1 MSKITKILCI
11 LSLLFVVGCIND
23 LSFYHDSISES
34 KENGLLIDEY
44 KSNKPEIVI
53 GSKKYKIVEAWTAYK
68 FKSRG
73 SKEIYKD
80 IFAFTFILEDS
91 LKNKEPNL
99 ELIGLIECKNKDVL
113 FDKRVGIS
121 DSQFRV
127 DFEKRSINTIDTVKL
142 VIKSENKVYDSINFI
157 KD

>member
-1 MSKITKILCI
+1 MSKITKILCV

-34 KENGLLIDEY
+34 KENGLLIDGY

-53 GSKKYKIVEAWTAYK
+53 GNKKYKIVEAWTAYK

-91 LKNKEPNL
+91 LKNREPDI
-99 ELIGLIECKNKDVL
+99 ELIFLLECENQDVL
-113 FDKRVGIS
+113 FNKSVGIN

-127 DFEKRSINTIDTVKL
+127 VFDKTSINKADTVKF
-142 VIKSENKVYDSINFI
+142 VVKNNNKVYDSINFI
-157 KD
+157 KS

>member
-1 MSKITKILCI
+1 MSKITKILCL

-53 GSKKYKIVEAWTAYK
+53 GNKKYKIVEAWTAYK

-91 LKNKEPNL
+91 LKNREPDI
-99 ELIGLIECKNKDVL
+99 ELIFLLECENQDVL
-113 FDKRVGIS
+113 FNKSVGIN

-127 DFEKRSINTIDTVKL
+127 VFDKTSIHKVDTVKF
-142 VIKSENKVYDSINFI
+142 VIKKNNKVYDSINFI
-157 KD
+157 KN

>member
-11 LSLLFVVGCIND
+11 LSLLFFVSCIND
-23 LSFYHDSISES
+23 LSFYHNSISES
-34 KENGLLIDEY
+34 RENGLLIDEY

-53 GSKKYKIVEAWTAYK
+53 GNKKYKIVEAWTAYK

-91 LKNKEPNL
+91 LKNREPNI
-99 ELIGLIECKNKDVL
+99 ELIFLLECENQDVL
-113 FDKRVGIS
+113 FNKNVGIN

-127 DFEKRSINTIDTVKL
+127 VFDKTSINKVDTIKFI
-142 VIKSENKVYDSINFI
+142 IKNHDHLTNK
-157 KD
+157 

>member
-1 MSKITKILCI
+1 MSKITKISCI

-44 KSNKPEIVI
+44 KSNKSEIVI
-53 GSKKYKIVEAWTAYK
+53 GNKKYKIVEAWTAYK
-68 FKSRG
+68 FKSRE

-91 LKNKEPNL
+91 LKNREPDI
-99 ELIGLIECKNKDVL
+99 ELIFLLECENQDVL
-113 FDKRVGIS
+113 FNKSVGIN

-127 DFEKRSINTIDTVKL
+127 VFDKTSINKVDTVKF
-142 VIKSENKVYDSINFI
+142 VIKNYDKIYDSINFI
-157 KD
+157 KK

>member
-1 MSKITKILCI
+1 MSKITKISCL

-34 KENGLLIDEY
+34 KENGLLIGKY
-44 KSNKPEIVI
+44 KFNKPEIVI
-53 GSKKYKIVEAWTAYK
+53 GNKKYKIVEAWTAYK

-91 LKNKEPNL
+91 LKNREPDI
-99 ELIGLIECKNKDVL
+99 ELIGFIECKNKDVL

-127 DFEKRSINTIDTVKL
+127 DFDKKSINRLDSVKL
-142 VIKSENKVYDSINFI
+142 VIKSEDKVYDSIIFI